1 MKIATTLLLASLGLV
16 AATPNGVYHQE
27 YNYRS
32 SSSSYR
38 NNELQHKND
47 DSGYYSKDGDLEG
60 RLKPKINSHN
70 EHSEYVNPKL
80 QTNSHTSMTLGEN
93 GMNSYGELNAQNYG
107 AGFGSGYGG
116 GAAAGYGSSS
126 RYGSSSNYGASSSYG
141 SSYGA
146 SSIQS
151 LTQNLQAQLERQLQD
166 AIYESQRVYGHSS
179 YSNSAMR
186 DLEEE
191 LRRNLTARLQDE
203 LHTRYGSQTV
213 KGGLSY
219 TIRGG
224 RVEPTANYNNQE
236 LTDLTRQ
243 IENNLLRKLHTEY
256 GSSSSHS
263 SSASSNSYNYQY
275 TSTHRPYSTLYPNIN
290 IHTTTYRPYYS
301 TPTSQ
306 SSSRYSSSQYMS
318 KTSQSRYTPVSNP
331 LSITVIASNVQNNL
345 DRQLNDLLESVQT
358 QYFTEGSSYGVTNY
372 DIVLKRLQD
381 ELKTNLTYLLD
392 EELRR
397 NYGSQTLHDG
407 YWYSLGPNGQQ
418 SQQYNYNSRDL
429 ENLKSQIERNLL
441 QKLNSDFEN
450 RRSRFEQH
458 YRSSSSSSS
467 SSSSNYGASGSYGTH
482 YGSGSSQ
489 YAVGSRGSYGASSN
503 YGTSGSYGTNTLE
516 NYSTRPSANHLA
528 PLISAGQQGI
538 KTHNNNYRYV
548 AGAGTGGYEMS
559 GNLAQL
565 QRELQESLSRQ
576 LQQAISQTHYTSG
589 YSSGSFNSQ
598 DFQNSLQQ
606 LSDELNRNLTRQ
618 LQDSS
623 YSYSS
628 SGITD
633 QQMASLRNQLQGE
646 LQRQLQQGLRQSWS
660 SSSSYSA
667 SASSSNFRPVR
678 GLNGQL
684 RDGEDCQYD
693 DPNVAYR
700 RQRRHAGYGAY
711 LRSAPIP
718 SDTEQIS
725 GHYGGHSQTYRH
737 SWQGSSSYN
746 HRSSSSASS
755 SYGWG
760 QRGQQQIDLGQQ
772 VEDDDFG
779 RLDVGQQQQ
788 QQQVDLGQQI
798 EEEDDG
804 FAKLQTGQQQVELG
818 QEVEDDGFVKL
829 QTEQQQQQQ
838 QQQINLGGQFN
849 SLGQKQ
855 IEDDTLSKIQ
865 VGNIQNHDDQQLDL
879 GQEIEDDGF
888 TKLQV
893 GNSNS
898 IGKLKLENQHQEEIN
913 LGQQADLGQ
922 KIENDQV
929 AKIELDNEQTVS
941 SLGKSQF
948 GSQQRQQEI
957 ELGQQQEELGQEI
970 EEDDF
975 GKTQVGAQYLSAPQQ
990 PIVGHQQLNLNQQQL
1005 DLGQQIEDDSFSK
1018 LTNQQSTTAD
1028 YLYQNRQQQQ
1038 QQLIG
1043 QEQIDLGQQQVDLG
1057 QQIEEDSFEKLQ
1069 AAGKLLADQQTSTG
1083 QQQIGQVQEDL
1094 GQQVEE
1100 DGFTQLQTGGKL
1112 ISGQNQQQLVGQEQI
1127 DLGQQ
1132 VEQDEDD
1139 FGKLQIGQQQQQ
1151 LQENT
1156 LNKIQMNGQFA
1167 QQNQQ
1172 AQQSVIGLNENDNKF
1187 YHQTGYANLNQKIED
1202 QALGIGSK
1210 PKNNLQDAN
1219 KLFASGVVTGDTH
1232 ITQQQQLPSIDLG
1245 QQQESIDDS
1254 QQAKQSEQKQESLG
1268 QSWIT
1273 AGQSNTNTASLQTGS
1288 QTQQESIS
1296 NTPFTTSTIPTS
1308 QVTIDQQSISKAE
1321 AEADA
1326 LIEAIRA
1333 SRRRQ
1338 PQPINAATVPYRG
1351 YSYGGTAGR
1360 NTHFQ
1365 TAHSYSDGFAVSGN
1379 GYRGTTGRG
1388 DITMNAGYTG
1398 NVQQQPEVERGTNVG
1413 SSGYGQRQIQSGYS
1427 TGSGSRVNLQYGNQA
1442 QKSGNGEIY
1451 ESRTEIVLEGASGG
1465 RTGYGSGRRDQ
1476 TGYSGSGGVHY
1487 GSQHNLE
1494 QQLETT
1500 QDLHVPAPEF
1510 ASSGVQSGYGRRSG
1524 VKGGRR
1530 PTTSLVEPVQVE
1542 KIEPAQVELI
1552 EQAVAVETTTTEKP
1566 SWWKRVG
1573 NKVKDVIG

>member
-1 MKIATTLLLASLGLV
+1 MKI
-16 AATPNGVYHQE
+16 
-27 YNYRS
+27 
-32 SSSSYR
+32 
-38 NNELQHKND
+38 
-47 DSGYYSKDGDLEG
+47 KDC
-60 RLKPKINSHN
+60 
-70 EHSEYVNPKL
+70 
-80 QTNSHTSMTLGEN
+80 QT
-93 GMNSYGELNAQNYG
+93 
-107 AGFGSGYGG
+107 F
-116 GAAAGYGSSS
+116 
-126 RYGSSSNYGASSSYG
+126 
-141 SSYGA
+141 
-146 SSIQS
+146 
-151 LTQNLQAQLERQLQD
+151 
-166 AIYESQRVYGHSS
+166 
-179 YSNSAMR
+179 
-186 DLEEE
+186 
-191 LRRNLTARLQDE
+191 
-203 LHTRYGSQTV
+203 
-213 KGGLSY
+213 
-219 TIRGG
+219 
-224 RVEPTANYNNQE
+224 
-236 LTDLTRQ
+236 
-243 IENNLLRKLHTEY
+243 
-256 GSSSSHS
+256 
-263 SSASSNSYNYQY
+263 
-275 TSTHRPYSTLYPNIN
+275 
-290 IHTTTYRPYYS
+290 
-301 TPTSQ
+301 
-306 SSSRYSSSQYMS
+306 
-318 KTSQSRYTPVSNP
+318 
-331 LSITVIASNVQNNL
+331 
-345 DRQLNDLLESVQT
+345 
-358 QYFTEGSSYGVTNY
+358 
-372 DIVLKRLQD
+372 
-381 ELKTNLTYLLD
+381 
-392 EELRR
+392 
-397 NYGSQTLHDG
+397 
-407 YWYSLGPNGQQ
+407 
-418 SQQYNYNSRDL
+418 
-429 ENLKSQIERNLL
+429 
-441 QKLNSDFEN
+441 
-450 RRSRFEQH
+450 
-458 YRSSSSSSS
+458 
-467 SSSSNYGASGSYGTH
+467 
-482 YGSGSSQ
+482 
-489 YAVGSRGSYGASSN
+489 
-503 YGTSGSYGTNTLE
+503 
-516 NYSTRPSANHLA
+516 
-528 PLISAGQQGI
+528 
-538 KTHNNNYRYV
+538 
-548 AGAGTGGYEMS
+548 
-559 GNLAQL
+559 
-565 QRELQESLSRQ
+565 LSR
-576 LQQAISQTHYTSG
+576 
-589 YSSGSFNSQ
+589 
-598 DFQNSLQQ
+598 
-606 LSDELNRNLTRQ
+606 
-618 LQDSS
+618 
-623 YSYSS
+623 
-628 SGITD
+628 
-633 QQMASLRNQLQGE
+633 
-646 LQRQLQQGLRQSWS
+646 
-660 SSSSYSA
+660 
-667 SASSSNFRPVR
+667 
-678 GLNGQL
+678 
-684 RDGEDCQYD
+684 
-693 DPNVAYR
+693 
-700 RQRRHAGYGAY
+700 YGAY

-746 HRSSSSASS
+746 HRSSSSSSASS

-772 VEDDDFG
+772 VEDDDF
-779 RLDVGQQQQ
+779 RSLHAEQQQQQ

-804 FAKLQTGQQQVELG
+804 FAKLQTGQQQVELR

-829 QTEQQQQQQ
+829 QTEQQQPQQQ
-838 QQQINLGGQFN
+838 QVNLGGQFN

-865 VGNIQNHDDQQLDL
+865 VGNIQNHNDQQLDL

-888 TKLQV
+888 TKLQL
-893 GNSNS
+893 GDSNI

-913 LGQQADLGQ
+913 LEQHADLGQ

-948 GSQQRQQEI
+948 GSQQQQQQQI

-990 PIVGHQQLNLNQQQL
+990 PIVRHQQLNLNQQQL

-1028 YLYQNRQQQQ
+1028 YLYQNQQQQ
-1038 QQLIG
+1038 QQPQEQLVG

-1057 QQIEEDSFEKLQ
+1057 QQVEEDSFEKLQ

-1112 ISGQNQQQLVGQEQI
+1112 ISGQNQQEQIDGQEQI
-1127 DLGQQ
+1127 DLGQ

-1139 FGKLQIGQQQQQ
+1139 FGKLQIGQQQQV
-1151 LQENT
+1151 QENT
-1156 LNKIQMNGQFA
+1156 LNKVHMNGQFA

-1187 YHQTGYANLNQKIED
+1187 YHQTGYANLNQQIED

-1210 PKNNLQDAN
+1210 LKNNLQDSN

-1232 ITQQQQLPSIDLG
+1232 ITQQQESPSIDLG
-1245 QQQESIDDS
+1245 QQQESLDVS

-1273 AGQSNTNTASLQTGS
+1273 AGQSNTNTANLQTGS
-1288 QTQQESIS
+1288 QTQQGSIS
-1296 NTPFTTSTIPTS
+1296 NTPFTTSTTPTS

-1338 PQPINAATVPYRG
+1338 PQPINAPTVPYRG

-1398 NVQQQPEVERGTNVG
+1398 NVQQQPKVERGIVGTNVG

-1427 TGSGSRVNLQYGNQA
+1427 TGSGNRVNLQFGNQA
-1442 QKSGNGEIY
+1442 QQSGNGEIY
-1451 ESRTEIVLEGASGG
+1451 ESRTEIVLGGASGG

-1476 TGYSGSGGVHY
+1476 IGYSGSGGIHY

-1494 QQLETT
+1494 QELETT